1 MRCISR
7 KDMSN

>member
-7 KDMSN
+7 